1 MSDFNWNAPGVTDQ
15 LKALWAEGYSA
26 SQIARVLGGD
36 SGLPTRNAVIGRV
49 NRLKLF
55 RDPTG
60 PRPVIAL
67 PEPPAAPPPEPKP
80 VYTGPTIAPRD
91 LEHWHCKFPLGDPQD
106 ATFGH
111 CGAPREPG
119 RPYCAA
125 HVAVSYQP
133 IKQNAIVYLTTRT
146 DSPAPILA

>member
-1 MSDFNWNAPGVTDQ
+1 MADFNWNAEGVTDQ

-36 SGLPTRNAVIGRV
+36 SGLPTRNAVIGKI
-49 NRLKLF
+49 NRLGIF
-55 RDPTG
+55 RDPSTERK
-60 PRPVIAL
+60 PPSPPKHKLVQPTSL
-67 PEPPAAPPPEPKP
+67 PPKP
-80 VYTGPTIAPRD
+80 KPAHPAPTIAPRD
-91 LEHWHCKFPLGDPQD
+91 LEHRHCKFPLGDPQD

-133 IKQNAIVYLTTRT
+133 IKQRA
-146 DSPAPILA
+146 